1 MISEPTITGGE
12 LRISQEDIVSLRR
25 LVSFVQ
31 DHCAD
36 EESDGSRYKSTELM
50 ELLFHASG
58 AVDQFFD
65 PPEQGIGLYY
75 LPACKSNKLRRA
87 HHKLRAVVSGKGNVR
102 CFKTALYINED
113 SVSIGE
119 MQIAYMASGK
129 AWGMAI
135 YDLATCEATTPVV
148 HVRGSDLEDAAK
160 KIYDLLD
167 LGTVDILEVEDQ
179 AERARAQIL
188 QNQSHGSRQD
198 AFRDGRRKLAVR
210 VTS

>member
-1 MISEPTITGGE
+1 M
-12 LRISQEDIVSLRR
+12 
-25 LVSFVQ
+25 
-31 DHCAD
+31 
-36 EESDGSRYKSTELM
+36 
-50 ELLFHASG
+50 
-58 AVDQFFD
+58 
-65 PPEQGIGLYY
+65 
-75 LPACKSNKLRRA
+75 
-87 HHKLRAVVSGKGNVR
+87 RAVVSGKGNVR

-167 LGTVDILEVEDQ
+167 LGRVDILEVEDQ
-179 AERARAQIL
+179 AERARDQIL
-188 QNQSHGSRQD
+188 QN
-198 AFRDGRRKLAVR
+198 
-210 VTS
+210 